1 MRTRLQD
8 RLSAW
13 LPPQHRAAPHARQA
27 QLFLSLSLALSSFG
41 VLIAV
46 SLWSLGYPLWWSPLL
61 HTALTYGV
69 SLLAFWRTDGMR
81 VAANLLTGTLLVTMA
96 VVIILSGGI
105 ASSALMM
112 VLPIPMLATML
123 STRQDGMLWA
133 AASVL
138 GLGVLS
144 AIGPLPS
151 QLTMLQHH
159 QAFSGGVS
167 IVLFAVMLSL
177 AEAGRDQAEQQ
188 LRVASK
194 ARSDFL
200 AMMSHEIR
208 TPMSGVMGMTQL
220 LEQTDLDPEQRE
232 LVTIL
237 GDSGDSLLQ
246 LLNDILDFSKIDAGH
261 LELEDIA
268 FSSHRLVRSA
278 IRLVEPSAQEK
289 GLDLR
294 VDIDP
299 ALPEW
304 LRGDPT
310 RVRQILLNLLTNA
323 VKFTD
328 SGHIRLHVRAD
339 EDGQLVLAVEDSGIG
354 ISPEQQQRLFSP
366 FEQAEASTSR
376 RFGGTGLGLVICR
389 ELSESM
395 GGSIGVESAVG
406 QGSTFTARLP
416 LRPAPAPA
424 AEAARQDSEGP
435 DLAGLRFL
443 VAEDNP
449 INQRLIQLMLER
461 AGATL
466 TIAADGEAAV
476 RLWRPDEFDIVLMDM
491 QMPGMDGLQ
500 ATRHIRSQP
509 RGDAVPIIAL
519 TASASV
525 EDQRACEL
533 AGMNDYLSKPL
544 RFDVLART
552 VARFRP
558 TRSIA

>member
-13 LPPQHRAAPHARQA
+13 LPPQHREAPHARQA
-27 QLFLSLSLALSSFG
+27 QLFLSLSLALIG
-41 VLIAV
+41 VCLLIALG
-46 SLWSLGYPLWWSPLL
+46 LWVTDQPLWW
-61 HTALTYGV
+61 TALPHALFAHG
-69 SLLAFWRTDGMR
+69 SALLVFWRTDSMR
-81 VAANLLTGTLLVTMA
+81 PAANLMTGSILASLLVFIVLA
-96 VVIILSGGI
+96 GGI
-105 ASSALMM
+105 TSSSVMM
-112 VLPIPMLATML
+112 VIPIPMLAMAL
-123 STRQDGMLWA
+123 SDRREGVLWA
-133 AASVL
+133 TVTVILLCA
-138 GLGVLS
+138 LS
-144 AIGPLPS
+144 AIGPLPVRIP
-151 QLTMLQHH
+151 QMPHH
-159 QAFSGGVS
+159 HALAGSIGVALS
-167 IVLFAVMLSL
+167 IALLWFTEV
-177 AEAGRDQAEQQ
+177 GRDQAEQQ

-208 TPMSGVMGMTQL
+208 TPMNGVMGMTQL
-220 LEQTDLDPEQRE
+220 LEQTDLDPEQQE

-294 VDIDP
+294 VDVAP
-299 ALPEW
+299 LTPEW
-304 LRGDPT
+304 LRGDPA

-328 SGHIRLHVRAD
+328 SGYVRLSARA
-339 EDGQLVLAVEDSGIG
+339 EAGQLILAVEDSGIG

-376 RFGGTGLGLVICR
+376 RFGGTGLGLAICR

-416 LRPAPAPA
+416 LQPAPTPA
-424 AEAARQDSEGP
+424 AEAHLRPDTGI

-476 RLWRPDEFDIVLMDM
+476 RLWCPDEFDIVLMDM

-552 VARFRP
+552 IARFRP